1 MSEIHIHR
9 KKGFAFGEAYVNSKR
24 EPDNSGIYLLDVKGD
39 ATPTMQVFSFT
50 APLRHGSKYYKNR
63 YEDKEKTVTVGIHA
77 NTVEQR
83 RVIQRELLEK
93 IIKAG
98 RSKLVFLDEPG
109 LFHWA
114 EVFDG
119 IGENEAEFMTE
130 LDIPF
135 VCSYCKYGIED
146 KNIVLSSG
154 ANQLNNAGNLE
165 AQTIIK
171 ITASSSGDVTV
182 SGDSNSFKI
191 SGMTNGE
198 TVYIDSDNMVVYKMT
213 GVAKASVMHR
223 FTGKFITLTP
233 GSNNITVSG
242 TATAEVTASYNDT
255 YIV

>member
-1 MSEIHIHR
+1 MPDIHIHR
-9 KKGFAFGEAYVNSKR
+9 KKGFSFGEAYVNSKR

-39 ATPTMQVFSFT
+39 ATPTMQVFNFT

-63 YEDKEKTVTVGIHA
+63 YEDKEKTVTVGIYA
-77 NTVEQR
+77 WTVEQR
-83 RVIQRELLEK
+83 RVMQRELLEK

-114 EVFDG
+114 EVLDG
-119 IGENEAEFMTE
+119 IGESETEIMTE

-135 VCSYCKYGIED
+135 ICSFCKYGIED
-146 KNIVLSSG
+146 KNIALSSG
-154 ANQLNNAGNLE
+154 ANNLNNAGNLE
-165 AQTIIK
+165 AQTIITVK
-171 ITASSSGDVTV
+171 STSTGDVIV
-182 SGDSNSFKI
+182 SGDNNSFKI

-198 TVYIDSDNMVVYKMT
+198 TVYIDSENMVVYKIVG
-213 GVAKASVMHR
+213 GVKTSVMTR

-242 TATAEVTASYNDT
+242 TATAEVTVSYNDT